1 MTARRLLFSLAA
13 LAVGALVAL
22 PVARY
27 VLPSAPAEVGRT
39 GSLSGPAPAAQPIAP
54 EPVELGADVDNVV
67 ATAAPDWAAF
77 NRQTTAVAS
86 QVKPAVVFVQVAMG
100 SAARSSEAGSGI
112 IISEDGYVL
121 TSAHVVERTG
131 RVSVLLPDKREFDA
145 EVVGRDPTTD
155 VAVLRLLEVGV
166 DDARPLPVARLGDSN
181 RVEVGEWVLAV
192 GSPFRLVSTVTS
204 GIVSATGRQVGIIR
218 DEFSIE
224 DFIQTDAAINPGSS
238 GGAIANLRGEVVAL
252 VTAIATEGGGYE
264 GYGFAV
270 PMNLARRVAE
280 DLIAYGE
287 TRRGYL
293 GVEIR
298 PVTAAD
304 AREIGMERIRG
315 VLVVATVQGGAASE
329 AGLRAGDVLL
339 EVGGRT
345 VDEPNQFQSRLAQ
358 SRPGE
363 RVGLTIWRGGEE
375 RAFETTLIGR
385 EAPAFEE
392 WFATRDEPP
401 VPVPSTSPERNSTPD
416 GGAETS
422 WGVRFRDLSPAERRE
437 FRVSAGALVESVL
450 DGGAAYVDGLPSG
463 IVVTEIEGR
472 PIASAEDATTALSRQ
487 ARRDEPAL
495 LRVRRADG
503 RIAFYDLAAPFV
515 N

>member
-1 MTARRLLFSLAA
+1 MSFRRILFGLAA
-13 LAVGALVAL
+13 LAVGVLVAFPL
-22 PVARY
+22 VRYLAPGPDGPGGAAGPGGVAPSARPVA
-27 VLPSAPAEVGRT
+27 V
-39 GSLSGPAPAAQPIAP
+39 
-54 EPVELGADVDNVV
+54 EPVELGGDEVIEVGD
-67 ATAAPDWAAF
+67 APDWAAF
-77 NRQTTAVAS
+77 NRQTTAVARA
-86 QVKPAVVFVQVAMG
+86 VTPAVVYVRVDLG
-100 SAARSSEAGSGI
+100 GGARSTEAGSGVI
-112 IISEDGYVL
+112 LSADGYVM
-121 TSAHVVERTG
+121 TSSHVVERPG
-131 RVSVLLPDKREFDA
+131 RVSVLLPDKREFEA

-166 DDARPLPVARLGDSN
+166 DDPRPLPVARRGDSN
-181 RVEVGEWVLAV
+181 GVEGGEWVLAI
-192 GSPFRLVSTVTS
+192 GSPCRLTSTVTS

-238 GGAIANLRGEVVAL
+238 GGAVANLRGEVVAL
-252 VTAIATEGGGYE
+252 VTAIATEGGSYE

-270 PMNLARRVAE
+270 PMNLALRVAE

-304 AREIGMERIRG
+304 AREIGMDRVRG
-315 VLVVATVQGGAASE
+315 VLVVATVQQGAAAR
-329 AGLRAGDVLL
+329 AGLRPGDVLL
-339 EVGGRT
+339 QVGGRR

-363 RVGLTIWRGGEE
+363 RVGLTVWRGGDELE
-375 RAFETTLIGR
+375 FETELIGR

-392 WFATRDEPP
+392 WFATRDEPAAP
-401 VPVPSTSPERNSTPD
+401 APEAPPQAAPAQGQDLT
-416 GGAETS
+416 
-422 WGVRFRDLSPAERRE
+422 WGIRFRDLTPTERRD
-437 FRVSAGALVESVL
+437 FKVTAGALVDDVVS
-450 DGGAAYVDGLPSG
+450 GGPAELDGLPAG
-463 IVVTEIEGR
+463 TVVTEVEGR
-472 PIASAEDATTALSRQ
+472 PVADAQEATTALGRQ